1 MIDEKAVSS
10 IEELIYEVR
19 KDHASWK
26 TETFPWF
33 RGEPNN
39 TDKPL
44 LPKLYRPAEDKRDHK
59 ENRLLQNFRAKAPIY
74 GQMRTPVRGDE
85 DLWLFLAQ
93 HYGLPTRLLDWT
105 EGLCIALYFA
115 LLEEEPVVW
124 MLDPIKLCRISTKDE
139 IPENCPLTLTWVDPA
154 NNILRKNIDAAW
166 KLGQGVIKFPVAVK
180 PTYIDVRMS
189 VQKSCFTVHGSE
201 KKGLSHL
208 VKEDKKEFNNLLNK
222 YIIVKQRVN
231 QMKKD
236 LMFMGISQATLFPDL
251 SGLSKELESIF

>member
-1 MIDEKAVSS
+1 M
-10 IEELIYEVR
+10 
-19 KDHASWK
+19 
-26 TETFPWF
+26 
-33 RGEPNN
+33 
-39 TDKPL
+39 
-44 LPKLYRPAEDKRDHK
+44 
-59 ENRLLQNFRAKAPIY
+59 
-74 GQMRTPVRGDE
+74 
-85 DLWLFLAQ
+85 FLAQ

-124 MLDPIKLCRISTKDE
+124 MLDPIKLCNISTENKS
-139 IPENCPLTLTWVDPA
+139 PENCPLTLTWGGPV
-154 NNILRKNIDAAW
+154 NNILRENINAAW
-166 KLGQGVIKFPVAVK
+166 GLEQGAIEFPVAVK

-201 KKGLSHL
+201 KKGLWHL

-222 YIIVKQRVN
+222 YIIVKQSVN

-251 SGLSKELESIF
+251 SGLSKELKSIF